1 MALDASP
8 PDTAPASAP
17 TSCPAPDLAFA
28 LLDGIRAALLHDPR
42 RAREELGRLDRL
54 LDETARFGA
63 VRGGLAPWQERRVR
77 RLVET
82 GIDGPLPVERLAAEA
97 SLGTSHFSRAFKE
110 SFGVA
115 PHAWVLARRLD
126 LACRLMTETDDTLA
140 RIALRCGLADQAH
153 LTRLF
158 RSRLGTTPGAWRR
171 LARERPSREPARR

>member
-1 MALDASP
+1 MALDAASP
-8 PDTAPASAP
+8 PEMATPPA
-17 TSCPAPDLAFA
+17 LAFA
-28 LLDGIRAALLHDPR
+28 LLDGIRAALVHDPR

-54 LDETARFGA
+54 LADTARFGVA
-63 VRGGLAPWQERRVR
+63 SGGLAPWQERRVR
-77 RLVET
+77 RLVEAA
-82 GIDGPLPVERLAAEA
+82 IDGPLPVERLAAEA
-97 SLGTSHFSRAFKE
+97 SLGVSQFSRAFKD

>member
-1 MALDASP
+1 MAFDAASP
-8 PDTAPASAP
+8 PDLPAAPA
-17 TSCPAPDLAFA
+17 LAFA

-77 RLVET
+77 RLVEA

-97 SLGTSHFSRAFKE
+97 SLGASQFARAFKE

-126 LACRLMTETDDTLA
+126 HACRLIAGTDEPLG
-140 RIALRCGLADQAH
+140 RIAAQCGLADQAH

-171 LARERPSREPARR
+171 QARERPVRDARRS